1 MDQPQHCKSNS
12 HDQQNKVSTVTFHQC
27 YTPKIGPL
35 QARVKNGSFSKLKG
49 LVILKATAGH
59 VCLVFLFIFK
69 YQIPQRSSRQ
79 TEVINLGCRI
89 SSRDLYYFECLRNL
103 LSRWCLWYSKRSL
116 DTHLNWLMSEVHFG
130 TFTPTPSDTTQ
141 ANFVPPNDIWVYMVG
156 SQLFLHII
164 DASSSSIRPEI
175 NLFSLYAK
183 SYAAPITKSEI
194 RNRPGPAR
202 KLYKGLDLDHSSL
215 QEEDLYENENE
226 NKNEGRIDQLIM
238 LNGKLKKCYATL

>member
-1 MDQPQHCKSNS
+1 
-12 HDQQNKVSTVTFHQC
+12 
-27 YTPKIGPL
+27 
-35 QARVKNGSFSKLKG
+35 
-49 LVILKATAGH
+49 
-59 VCLVFLFIFK
+59 
-69 YQIPQRSSRQ
+69 
-79 TEVINLGCRI
+79 
-89 SSRDLYYFECLRNL
+89 
-103 LSRWCLWYSKRSL
+103 
-116 DTHLNWLMSEVHFG
+116 
-130 TFTPTPSDTTQ
+130 
-141 ANFVPPNDIWVYMVG
+141 MVG
-156 SQLFLHII
+156 SQLFLHTI

-226 NKNEGRIDQLIM
+226 NKNKNENKNEGQIDQLIM